1 MTDTCFRPSAG
12 LGVTPAQN
20 HLIERLP
27 RNDRQQLMTV
37 AEPVSLRLGD
47 VLGQRGSPTRHV
59 YFPVDAFIS
68 LVTAVDAHP
77 SLEVGMVG
85 REGMLGAPL
94 ALGVA
99 AAPWRSLVQ
108 GGGSAWRIAAVPFRR
123 QLADSVALQR
133 GLQRYL
139 FVLLSQLATSA
150 ACVRFHE
157 IGPRLARW
165 LLMTQDRA
173 HADNFVV
180 THEFLACMLGVRRV
194 GVTQAAGALQR
205 RGLIAYHRGQ
215 VSVLDRTGLEAAAC
229 SCYAADRQDYLEQLA
244 WPPDGQRPQRTPSA

>member
-1 MTDTCFRPSAG
+1 MPA
-12 LGVTPAQN
+12 VKPAQN
-20 HLIERLP
+20 HLIQRLP
-27 RNDRQQLMTV
+27 LSNRRQLLSV
-37 AEPVSLRLGD
+37 AEPVTLVLGD
-47 VLGQRGSPTRHV
+47 VLCQRGAPTRHV

-94 ALGVA
+94 ALGIA
-99 AAPWRSLVQ
+99 AAPWRSVVQ
-108 GGGSAWRIAAVPFRR
+108 GAGSAWRIAAVPFRR
-123 QLADSVALQR
+123 ELAASVALQR

-139 FVLLSQLATSA
+139 FVLLAQLATSA

-173 HADNFVV
+173 HADRFAV

-205 RGLIAYHRGQ
+205 RGLIEYHRGR
-215 VSVLDRTGLEAAAC
+215 VGVLDRAGLEAAAC
-229 SCYAADRQDYLEQLA
+229 SCYAADRQGYCDQLA
-244 WPPDGQRPQRTPSA
+244 

>member
-1 MTDTCFRPSAG
+1 
-12 LGVTPAQN
+12 VTPAQN
-20 HLIERLP
+20 HLIDRLP
-27 RNDRQQLMTV
+27 RGDRRRLLSV
-37 AEPVSLRLGD
+37 AEPVTLVLGD
-47 VLGQRGSPTRHV
+47 VLCQRGAPTRHV

-94 ALGVA
+94 ALGIS
-99 AAPWRSLVQ
+99 AAPWRSMVQ
-108 GGGSAWRIAAVPFRR
+108 GAGSAWRIAAAPFRR
-123 QLADSVALQR
+123 ELAASAALQR
-133 GLQRYL
+133 DLQRYV
-139 FVLLSQLATSA
+139 FVLLAHLATSA
-150 ACVRFHE
+150 ACMRFHE

-173 HADNFVV
+173 HADRFAV

-205 RGLIAYHRGQ
+205 RGLIEYHRGR
-215 VSVLDRTGLEAAAC
+215 VGVLDRAGLEAAAC
-229 SCYAADRQDYLEQLA
+229 SCYAADRQGYHNQLA
-244 WPPDGQRPQRTPSA
+244 

>member
-1 MTDTCFRPSAG
+1 M
-12 LGVTPAQN
+12 TPAQN

-27 RNDRQQLMTV
+27 PRDRRQLMAV
-37 AEPVSLRLGD
+37 AEPVILVLGD
-47 VLGQRGSPTRHV
+47 VLCQRGATTRHV

-99 AAPWRSLVQ
+99 PAPWRSLVQ
-108 GGGSAWRIAAVPFRR
+108 GGGSAWRIAALPFRR
-123 QLADSVALQR
+123 ELAGSVALQR
-133 GLQRYL
+133 GLHRYL
-139 FVLLSQLATSA
+139 FVLLAQLATSA

-173 HADNFVV
+173 HADRFVV

-194 GVTQAAGALQR
+194 GVTLAAGALQR

-215 VSVLDRTGLEAAAC
+215 VEVLDRAGLEAAAC
-229 SCYAADRQDYLEQLA
+229 SCYSADRQGYQEQL
-244 WPPDGQRPQRTPSA
+244 G